1 MKAMNVLLIAGGS
14 GGHLK
19 PAIALAD
26 HLRPDSHCFLMSTR
40 RPVDQI
46 LWVEGSRTL
55 QWETVGLQPFT
66 PVWRWFSPSYV
77 ARQLRAVAQ
86 VRSVLRR
93 SRPDVVVGFGGY
105 LSAAGVIAARGAG
118 IPSVIHEQNV
128 IPGRA
133 NRWLSR
139 MADAVAVSFPETAQF
154 LPKNVAVETTGNP
167 LRLRAGALGAAKA
180 RVELGLDPDRPV
192 LLVMGGS
199 QGSQT
204 VNKMVAEMWRR
215 TPARLRDRVQVI
227 HLAGAHGVSEVEQA
241 YRRFGMQAKVFP
253 FLHRMELALSVA
265 TLAISR
271 AGATG
276 IAEMAAMGVPSILI
290 PYPHAGRH
298 QRANAQWARR
308 IGGAIMLEERD
319 LSPDRLRFEM
329 ERLLFDPQRLERMR
343 GALRSHS
350 DGVAAAQRLGEL
362 VRRIGKTKTVRA
374 DPEQSRRIE
383 ARTKACT

>member
-1 MKAMNVLLIAGGS
+1 MNSMNVLLVAGGS
-14 GGHLK
+14 GGHLV
-19 PAIALAD
+19 PAMALAD
-26 HLRPDSHCFLMSTR
+26 HLRPDSRCFLMSTR

-46 LWVEGSRTL
+46 LWAEGSRTL

-66 PVWRWFSPSYV
+66 PVWRWFSPPYV
-77 ARQLRAVAQ
+77 ARQLRAAAQ
-86 VRSVLRR
+86 IRSVIRR
-93 SRPDVVVGFGGY
+93 SQPDVVVGFGGY
-105 LSAAGVIAARGAG
+105 LSAVGVIAARGEG
-118 IPSVIHEQNV
+118 IPCVIHEQNV

-139 MADAVAVSFPETAQF
+139 VADAVAVSFPETVRF
-154 LPKNVAVETTGNP
+154 LPKNASVETTGNP
-167 LRLRAGALGAAKA
+167 LRLRAGALGAAEPRA
-180 RVELGLDPDRPV
+180 EFGLNAEQPV

-204 VNKMVAEMWRR
+204 VNKTVAQMWRR

-241 YRRFGMQAKVFP
+241 YRRLGMPAKVFP

-298 QRANAQWARR
+298 QRANAQWARE
-308 IGGAIMLEERD
+308 IGGAIMLEERE

-329 ERLLFDPQRLERMR
+329 ERLLFDPERLERMR
-343 GALRSHS
+343 RALQSHS
-350 DGVAAAQRLGEL
+350 DGAAAQRLGDL
-362 VRRIGKTKTVRA
+362 VRKIAKT
-374 DPEQSRRIE
+374 
-383 ARTKACT
+383 